1 MFHTP
6 NTLRNTLLKPVL
18 LGLVSL
24 LFAAPTISQ
33 AADTSASGTRA
44 GAHHHHKAMRISR
57 YGKHRQMMAH
67 HGRRHHTVIEA
78 TAPARP
84 DEGPAEITQIAD
96 ATSPLFL
103 QSRAAL
109 VINEENGQVLYGKN
123 SNRTMPIASITK
135 LMTSMVVLDAHL
147 PMDEPITVT
156 EDDVDHYKH
165 TSSRLQVGTTL
176 PRGEMMLVALMASEN
191 RAAHALA
198 RTYPGGVDAAVV
210 AMNAKSK
217 ALGMA
222 STNFLDPTGLHS
234 ENQSTPHD
242 LVLMVKAAHQYSDIH
257 QFTTTAEHVIIA
269 ANGRPV
275 QYRNTN
281 LLVRSGAED
290 WDIGLSKTGFI
301 NEAGKCL
308 VMQARIRQQPVVIV
322 LMDSWG
328 NLTRI
333 GDANRVKHW
342 LESSITASAS
352 NSADTGKVA
361 AGG

>member
-1 MFHTP
+1 MSHTLH
-6 NTLRNTLLKPVL
+6 TLRKFIMKPAI
-18 LGLVSL
+18 LGVVSL
-24 LFAAPTISQ
+24 ALALPAVSQ
-33 AADTSASGTRA
+33 AADTTARHGKHASAS
-44 GAHHHHKAMRISR
+44 HHHKSAQRISR
-57 YGKHRQMMAH
+57 YGKHRQAVAVH
-67 HGRRHHTVIEA
+67 HGRRHRVIEA
-78 TAPARP
+78 APPIRP
-84 DEGPAEITQIAD
+84 DSGPAEITQVAD

-109 VINEENGQVLYGKN
+109 VINEDNGQVLYGKN

-198 RTYPGGVDAAVV
+198 RTYPGGTDAAVA
-210 AMNAKSK
+210 AMNNK
-217 ALGMA
+217 ARLLGMA

-242 LVLMVKAAHQYSDIH
+242 LVLMVKAAHQYPDIH
-257 QFTTTAEHVIIA
+257 QFTTTAEHGIIA
-269 ANGRPV
+269 ANGRPI

-281 LLVRSGAED
+281 LLVRSGADD
-290 WDIGLSKTGFI
+290 WDIGVSKTGFI

-308 VMQARIRQQPVVIV
+308 VMQARIKQQPVVIV

-333 GDANRVKHW
+333 GDANRVKRW
-342 LESSITASAS
+342 LESSIASDS
-352 NSADTGKVA
+352 K
-361 AGG
+361 AGVGG